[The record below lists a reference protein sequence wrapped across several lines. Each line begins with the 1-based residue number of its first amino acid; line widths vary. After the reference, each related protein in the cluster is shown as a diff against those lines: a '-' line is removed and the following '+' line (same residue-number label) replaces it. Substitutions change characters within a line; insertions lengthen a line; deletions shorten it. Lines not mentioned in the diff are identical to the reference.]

1 MTKIKLCGM
10 TLAED
15 AAVAASAGADAI
27 GVVFAPQ
34 SPRQVSI
41 EQALAIRDAL
51 PALVSVVALFM
62 DQPADAVR
70 RISDALNPAC
80 LQFHGSEDADYCR
93 QFGRPYVKAIGMAG
107 EVPNDRRCYPD
118 AAAILLDG
126 HAPGAAG
133 GSGQSFDWAR
143 ISEWQQAR
151 PGSSPIVVAGGL
163 RPGNVAALVRE
174 ARPWGVDASSG
185 LESAPGVKDHAKIH
199 AFIEA
204 VRRVDC
210 AHA

>member
-1 MTKIKLCGM
+1 MTRIKLCGM
-10 TLAED
+10 TLPED
-15 AAVAASAGADAI
+15 AAVAAAAGADAI

-34 SPRQVSI
+34 SPRQVSL
-41 EQALAIRDAL
+41 EHAMAIRTAV

-62 DQPADAVR
+62 DQPADDVR
-70 RISDALNPAC
+70 RVSDALNPAF
-80 LQFHGSEDADYCR
+80 LQFHGTEDADYCR
-93 QFGRPYVKAIGMAG
+93 QFGRPYIKAIGMDGQA
-107 EVPNDRRCYPD
+107 PDDRGCYPD

-126 HAPGAAG
+126 HAPGEAG

-143 ISEWQQAR
+143 IAAWQQAR
-151 PGSSPIVVAGGL
+151 PRTSPVLVAGGL
-163 RPGNVAALVRE
+163 RPGNVAALVRD